1 MRGCW
6 RQSGTGGGDIRMKF
20 IEEHCVLLVVLA
32 KVHPETRGEA
42 VKRKSGKV
50 KERYGKALLQVLEG
64 GLIHEQRVLRDVIVT
79 GGEPGSLLSH
89 HLLSPSCC
97 CSICPVCALPALS
110 SSVSVLNRKYN
121 ILLLLLGVVVVVA
134 VQIHKSLLET
144 MGTESKGKVVVDHHQ
159 GASISAFHPREASP

>member
-64 GLIHEQRVLRDVIVT
+64 GVDPRAEGPAGCHCDR
-79 GGEPGSLLSH
+79 GGTRIPPEPS
-89 HLLSPSCC
+89 SPE
-97 CSICPVCALPALS
+97 PE
-110 SSVSVLNRKYN
+110 
-121 ILLLLLGVVVVVA
+121 LLLFYLPCLCTPRPFIFCFCSEQKIQYFVVVVGGGGGGGG
-134 VQIHKSLLET
+134 S
-144 MGTESKGKVVVDHHQ
+144 D
-159 GASISAFHPREASP
+159 P